1 MEKYYAETHEWV
13 MAVDDNT
20 VLVGI
25 SDYAQHALGD
35 IVFLSNAEVGDI
47 VKFGERFGDVESVKA
62 VSEILSP
69 VDGKVVEVNKE
80 LEDTPELMNTKPLET
95 WIIKVEGKIDPSK
108 LMTEEVYLALDKGH

>member
-69 VDGKVVEVNKE
+69 VDGVVVEVNQD
-80 LEDTPELMNTKPLET
+80 LEDQPELLNAKPLET
-95 WIIKVEGKIDPSK
+95 WIIKVEGNIDLSR
-108 LMTEEVYLALDKGH
+108 LINETDYLVLDKDH

>member
-13 MAVDDNT
+13 MALDEHTAV
-20 VLVGI
+20 VGI

-35 IVFLSNAEVGDI
+35 IVFLSNAEVGDT

-69 VDGKVVEVNKE
+69 LDGKVIEVNTE
-80 LEDTPELMNTKPLET
+80 LDDTPEVMNTKPLET
-95 WIIKVEGKIDPSK
+95 WIIKVEGKIDTTK
-108 LMTEEVYLALDKGH
+108 LLSEADYLALDKGH